1 MTILGRAAEILGES
15 RGDLSGEI
23 FSSWDRRLFDLYRSA
38 EEKCFIAELLYT
50 EEELQDRSVR
60 RDFEVMILS
69 RGAETAA
76 LLMVYRDDEPDVL
89 YMDTLAVMKPGE
101 KLGVLLVRS
110 LIDAAQEMNFKGIG
124 LDTERINGRGQKLVE
139 FYTRLGF
146 TLTDEEES
154 GNIRMDLRFIP
165 ERP

>member
-1 MTILGRAAEILGES
+1 MTVLGRAAEILGES

-23 FSSWDRRLFDLYRSA
+23 FSSWNRRLFDLYRRA
-38 EEKCFIAELLYT
+38 EEKCFIAELLYS
-50 EEELQDRSVR
+50 EEELQNRSDR

-69 RGAETAA
+69 RSDETAA
-76 LLMVYRDDEPDVL
+76 LLMVYLDDEPDVL
-89 YMDTLAVMKPGE
+89 YLDTLAVVNPGE

-110 LIDAAQEMNFKGIG
+110 LIRAAEEQGFKGIG

-146 TLTDEEES
+146 SITGEEES
-154 GNIRMDLRFIP
+154 GNIRMDLRFTP
-165 ERP
+165 KRP